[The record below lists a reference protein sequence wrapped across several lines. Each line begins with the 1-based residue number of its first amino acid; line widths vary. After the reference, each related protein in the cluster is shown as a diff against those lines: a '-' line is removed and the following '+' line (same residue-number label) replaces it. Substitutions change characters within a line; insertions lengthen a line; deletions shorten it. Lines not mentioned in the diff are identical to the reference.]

1 MRKAQW
7 MTGVLGAAL
16 IAFAGVGS
24 AQAQQ
29 ACEATEFGSDA
40 GQVYLNAETE
50 LIQNDNA
57 AAALQQ
63 LNQLRNMELNCY
75 ERGAMLRLSAAVKID
90 QGDTPG
96 AIRDLEEAINVGAIT
111 GDQVGQTYYN
121 IAQLHLQSENIQQA
135 KNYMDRW
142 LATGARPTRDQNW
155 QLAVIHQQLDDFTG
169 ALPYAE
175 RVLAADGDDAS
186 RQVIDFLIFL
196 YDRTGD
202 RAKKAELL
210 QRLLRSDPND
220 RMVWDAIAGDYFQG
234 NQERRA
240 FEVYKAM
247 YLAGL
252 LSEEQEIMR
261 VVNFYNQFNVPFE
274 AARILEMEMNRGRV
288 SKTFERLELLAT
300 LYQVAREFDRALP
313 VIREAAQMSPDGKMF
328 ERLGRSLFELGE
340 YADAI
345 DAYQSAIDRGNL
357 SEPGYARVMIGQAL
371 YELDR
376 KDEARDF
383 FNEATRFSD
392 GRQGARG
399 WISFLDSEER
409 TARALVIF
417 NLQTRLQGLNNEKE
431 SCESLRVLGNNLPE
445 GCGTVDDR
453 ITEVRDELSAMGV
466 DVG

>member
-16 IAFAGVGS
+16 IAFAGVGT

-29 ACEATEFGSDA
+29 ACEATEFGSDT

-50 LIQNDNA
+50 LFQNDNP
-57 AAALQQ
+57 AAALEQ
-63 LNQLRNMELNCY
+63 LNRLRSMDINCY
-75 ERGAMLRLSAAVKID
+75 ERGAMLRLSAAVKINQD
-90 QGDTPG
+90 DLTG
-96 AIRDLEEAINVGAIT
+96 AIRDLEEAISVGAIT
-111 GDQVGQTYYN
+111 GDAVRETYYS
-121 IAQLHLQSENIQQA
+121 IAQLHLQTENVPQA
-135 KNYMDRW
+135 KVYMDRW
-142 LATGARPTRDQNW
+142 LAAGARPTRDQNW
-155 QLAVIHQQLDDFTG
+155 QLAVIHQQLDDYRG

-175 RVLAADGDDAS
+175 RVLAADGDNAN

-210 QRLLRSDPND
+210 QRLLRTNPND
-220 RMVWDAIAGDYFQG
+220 RGVWDAIAGDYYSADQD
-234 NQERRA
+234 RRA

-252 LSEEQEIMR
+252 LTDEQEIMR

-274 AARILEMEMNRGRV
+274 AARILEMEMNRGRIT
-288 SKTFERLELLAT
+288 KNFERLELLAT

-313 VIREAAQMSPDGKMF
+313 VIREAAQMSSDGKMY

-340 YADAI
+340 YEDAI
-345 DAYQSAIDRGNL
+345 EAYQSAINRGSL
-357 SEPGYARVMIGQAL
+357 SEPGYARVMIGQAM

-383 FNEATRFSD
+383 FNEAARFSD
-392 GRQGARG
+392 GRRAANG
-399 WISFLDSEER
+399 WISFLDSEIR
-409 TARALVIF
+409 TQIALRRF
-417 NLQTRLQGLNNEKE
+417 NLQTRLQGLVNEKE
-431 SCESLRVLGNNLPE
+431 SCDQLRVLGNNLPE
-445 GCGTVDDR
+445 GCSTVDTR
-453 ITEVRDELSAMGV
+453 ISEVQAELTDLG
-466 DVG
+466 